1 MINIGNFQISRN
13 SDVFFIAEIGINHNG
28 SLENVEKLVKEC
40 KEAGANAVKFQKRT
54 INEVYTKAELE
65 KPRESVFGK
74 TNGDLKRGLE
84 FSYEDYDKIDNICKS
99 QNIIWFASCWDEES
113 VNFIDKF
120 EVPCYKIA
128 SASLTDKKLLEF
140 TKSKNKPILL
150 SSGMSTLDEIDKA
163 INVLDKDKL
172 VLMHSTSSYPCKTEE
187 LNLNLIKFFK
197 DKYQEIPIGYSGH
210 EVGLSTTLCAAAL
223 GATVIER
230 HVTLDRSMWGSDQSA
245 SIEIHGLKNLIRD
258 IRVFEKAAGDGRKK
272 VYETE
277 VPIIKKLRRK
287 NTI

>member
-187 LNLNLIKFFK
+187 LNLNVIKFFK

-258 IRVFEKAAGDGRKK
+258 IRVFEKAAGDGKKK

>member
-84 FSYEDYDKIDNICKS
+84 FSYEDYHKIDNICKS

-140 TKSKNKPILL
+140 TKSKNRPILL

-187 LNLNLIKFFK
+187 LNLNVIKFFK

>member
-187 LNLNLIKFFK
+187 LNLNVIKFFK

>member
-140 TKSKNKPILL
+140 TKSK
-150 SSGMSTLDEIDKA
+150 M
-163 INVLDKDKL
+163 
-172 VLMHSTSSYPCKTEE
+172 
-187 LNLNLIKFFK
+187 
-197 DKYQEIPIGYSGH
+197 
-210 EVGLSTTLCAAAL
+210 
-223 GATVIER
+223 
-230 HVTLDRSMWGSDQSA
+230 
-245 SIEIHGLKNLIRD
+245 
-258 IRVFEKAAGDGRKK
+258 
-272 VYETE
+272 
-277 VPIIKKLRRK
+277 
-287 NTI
+287 

>member
-187 LNLNLIKFFK
+187 LNLNVIKFFK

-258 IRVFEKAAGDGRKK
+258 IRVFEKAAGDGIKK